1 MTHTQALKAWGAA
14 VLCATAVLSVAVGGA
29 RGADRETPAPAAG
42 GIRIAVVDMEGVL
55 RGCRQWRDSAD
66 ERMRA
71 LERVR
76 RTLTQLSREVQVL
89 RNDYENLPPGTDE
102 RARKGAEVDAALRN
116 LEQQRS
122 EGEMEMARFQN
133 ESVRAFFAELTR
145 VVSEYA
151 QEHDVHLV
159 LKKQALDLAAPDSM
173 EQNLQIATA
182 EVLYAAGALDI
193 TPQIV
198 ERLNAAYL
206 APIEAK

>member
-1 MTHTQALKAWGAA
+1 
-14 VLCATAVLSVAVGGA
+14 
-29 RGADRETPAPAAG
+29 
-42 GIRIAVVDMEGVL
+42 
-55 RGCRQWRDSAD
+55 
-66 ERMRA
+66 
-71 LERVR
+71 
-76 RTLTQLSREVQVL
+76 
-89 RNDYENLPPGTDE
+89 
-102 RARKGAEVDAALRN
+102 
-116 LEQQRS
+116 
-122 EGEMEMARFQN
+122 MEMARFQN